1 MEKSKFAFAN
11 DLRLFSTKFHNLSS
25 FPRLILFKWISFDR
39 SRLQHPPIYA
49 RDDSRRGKGNRV
61 GQTFSLYL
69 TSETTLYFVRNEPV
83 VARLPFREHLVPLV
97 NASRIVPNLNSTCA
111 QLYLLARN
119 KILQNFSQTFLND
132 PLSFTAIPLNY
143 ASLEFIIIVSRLI
156 SFFLSS
162 SIYDGN
168 YERLCPGIYVDTFRC
183 RIFIKRNIVANYR
196 GEKVYSWLKTVDV

>member
-97 NASRIVPNLNSTCA
+97 NASRIVPNFNSTCA

-132 PLSFTAIPLNY
+132 PLSFTAIPLNWR
-143 ASLEFIIIVSRLI
+143 VSRIYYYRITIDFIFPL
-156 SFFLSS
+156 FFHL
-162 SIYDGN
+162 
-168 YERLCPGIYVDTFRC
+168 RWKLRTFVS
-183 RIFIKRNIVANYR
+183 RNIRRYFSMSNFY
-196 GEKVYSWLKTVDV
+196 